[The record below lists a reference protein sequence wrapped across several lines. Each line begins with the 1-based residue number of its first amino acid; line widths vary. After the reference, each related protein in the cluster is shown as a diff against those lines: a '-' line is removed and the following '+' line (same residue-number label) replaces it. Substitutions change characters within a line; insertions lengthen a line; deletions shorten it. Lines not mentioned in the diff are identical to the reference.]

1 MKNTYRKKK
10 RNGWVQFPIKNRN
23 NLLKIREKYIHG
35 KYRYGKILME
45 KIPVNTY

>member
-10 RNGWVQFPIKNRN
+10 LTKNTR
-23 NLLKIREKYIHG
+23 KYIHG

-45 KIPVNTY
+45 KNTCKYVLKLLH